1 MLLSIPAAGTEPPT
15 PSSQDTSEH
24 LPIPRAPRQPE
35 ALGWLLTN
43 CKKKKKQPTK
53 TMGFGVFLQQ
63 RQGHLA
69 EILHSEICSEC
80 LNEAPYSDFEQL
92 SIQSRGLQAGKIS
105 LHHHSSWG
113 GRRQRTRTAAGLPL
127 TSDSPRAPQPPQT
140 RVSSRAP
147 SAVKLPVLWGLSRR
161 QPEPP
166 PRNTVPDKLMYL
178 VTSWA
183 QAGPTLKHDLLAL
196 KLESQQIK
204 STAFSGLDFLQ

>member
-1 MLLSIPAAGTEPPT
+1 MSTCRYPGHQGSQKPLAGC
-15 PSSQDTSEH
+15 SQ
-24 LPIPRAPRQPE
+24 IA
-35 ALGWLLTN
+35 
-43 CKKKKKQPTK
+43 KKKKNQPTK

-204 STAFSGLDFLQ
+204 STAFSDLDFLQ